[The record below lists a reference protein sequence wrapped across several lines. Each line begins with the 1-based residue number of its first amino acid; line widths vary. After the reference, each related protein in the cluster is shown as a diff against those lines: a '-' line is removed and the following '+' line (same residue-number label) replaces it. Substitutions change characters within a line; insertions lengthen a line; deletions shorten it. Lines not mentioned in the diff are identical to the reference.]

1 MITGENK
8 NKIDQIWNVLFANGI
23 NNPILVVEQ
32 LTYLLFIKML
42 DDKQLEEENLVNMG
56 FGTLND
62 PVFPEGNWKEATQDS
77 PAIPYSSLRWHVF
90 CETSAENMFR
100 TVRDEVFPFIKQI
113 GGKNSAYAQYI
124 QDARLEISY
133 PNILQSVVDGFNTL
147 NLEDEHAMGDI
158 YEYILDKMAANGNSG
173 QFRTPPHIIKM
184 MVELMKPTTDDIVC
198 DPAMGTAGFLVET
211 ATYLKENCREQLM
224 DPTAQESFRTTMF
237 NGFDTDPTMMRIGSM
252 HLMLNGV
259 VNPNIH
265 RRDSL
270 SINNNDE
277 QLYTLTLANPPF
289 AGSVD
294 ANSIHP
300 ALTRVTKTRKT
311 ELLFLAQFL
320 RGLKLGGRCASIVP
334 DGVLFGS
341 SNAHVALRKELV
353 ENQYLRAV
361 ISMPSGV
368 FKPYAG
374 VSTAILIFTRT
385 DNGGTDKVWFYD
397 MKADG
402 FSLDDKR
409 NPIADCD
416 IPDIIARFNN
426 LSAEESRSRKD
437 QSFLISVE
445 DIRANDYDLSI
456 NKYKEIERVKVE
468 YEPTADIMARLQ
480 KTEGEIQSGMNK
492 LKEALA

>member
-62 PVFPEGNWKEATQDS
+62 PVFTPENEH
-77 PAIPYSSLRWHVF
+77 LRWHVF

-113 GGKNSAYAQYI
+113 GGANSAYAQYI

-184 MVELMKPTTDDIVC
+184 MVELMAPTTDDIVC

-211 ATYLKENCREQLM
+211 ATYLKDNCREQLM

-294 ANSIHP
+294 AGSIHP

-416 IPDIIARFNN
+416 IPDIISRFNN
-426 LSAEESRSRKD
+426 LSAEGSRSRKD
-437 QSFLISVE
+437 QSFLVSVE

-456 NKYKEIERVKVE
+456 NKYKEIERVKVN
-468 YEPTADIMARLQ
+468 YEPTADIIARLQ
-480 KTEGEIQSGMNK
+480 KTEGEIQEGMNK
-492 LKEALA
+492 LEEVLV